1 MLRGKY
7 GVLNAYSVKDEM
19 SKPITVVR
27 KKKKK
32 IKIKP
37 MQVRRRN
44 NKNKSRY
51 Q

>member
-27 KKKKK
+27 KKKKD
-32 IKIKP
+32 
-37 MQVRRRN
+37 Q
-44 NKNKSRY
+44 NKANASTKKK

>member
-27 KKKKK
+27 KKKK